1 MSAEWDGQPYDV
13 APAIGVGLGN
23 GRLNRI
29 LMVILG
35 PAQVG
40 SGIRPSDGPGG
51 PGRAPE
57 PMGSPPSGPGGRRHR
72 RRPGRRVRLVA
83 FCRAHLRLSRAS
95 HEQATPNRPHL

>member
-1 MSAEWDGQPYDV
+1 MSSEWDGQPYDV

-40 SGIRPSDGPGG
+40 SGIRPSDWPGG
-51 PGRAPE
+51 PGRPPE
-57 PMGSPPSGPGGRRHR
+57 PVGPSPSGPGGRRHR
-72 RRPGRRVRLVA
+72 RRPRRRVRLVA
-83 FCRAHLRLSRAS
+83 YCRAHLRLRR
-95 HEQATPNRPHL
+95 ATPGVATHSRPHL